1 MKERPIIFSAPMV
14 RAILSGAKTQT
25 RRVMKVRCHSI
36 CEGDDGKLWPW
47 SEDAELAEDFWH
59 PCPFGK
65 PGDRLWVRETCR
77 AEAIGDEGL
86 CGVRYVAD
94 GQFMPIANTRE
105 ASDRWVQLYWYRGM
119 EGATVPPIHMPRWAS
134 RITLEITDVRVE
146 RLQDISEAD
155 AVAEGVRRGDGK
167 WHALGDGEAVF
178 LDEFGWFA
186 PERYTRHNAPRHA
199 FREAWEIINGPE
211 SWAANP
217 WVWVIEFKRL
227 ESGDVR

>member
-25 RRVMKVRCHSI
+25 RRVVKTAHMMSV
-36 CEGDDGKLWPW
+36 DG
-47 SEDAELAEDFWH
+47 ELVPIAAR
-59 PCPFGK
+59 CPFGK

-77 AEAIGDEGL
+77 AEAIDDEGL

-119 EGATVPPIHMPRWAS
+119 EGATVPPIHMPHWAS
-134 RITLEITDVRVE
+134 RITLEVTDVRVE

-155 AVAEGVRRGDGK
+155 AVAEGVRPGDGK
-167 WHALGDGEAVF
+167 WHTLGDGEAVF
-178 LDEFGWFA
+178 KDEYGWFA
-186 PERYTRHNAPRHA
+186 PDSCVRHNAPRHA

-211 SWAANP
+211 SWSANP
-217 WVWVIEFKRL
+217 WVWCITFRRV
-227 ESGDVR
+227 S

>member
-59 PCPFGK
+59 PCHFGK

-134 RITLEITDVRVE
+134 RITLEVTGVRVE
-146 RLQDISEAD
+146 RVQDISGMD
-155 AVAEGVRRGDGK
+155 AKREGVSVPAHIPEDGADLDYARRG
-167 WHALGDGEAVF
+167 
-178 LDEFGWFA
+178 
-186 PERYTRHNAPRHA
+186 
-199 FREAWEIINGPE
+199 FRRLWEEIHGPG
-211 SWAANP
+211 SWDANP
-217 WVWVIEFKRL
+217 WVWAVKFKRL
-227 ESGDVR
+227 EQA